1 MLAAFPLA
9 GCGPT
14 KPPYADPTPPV
25 LRWQAV
31 DVTAATE
38 KTYAAEATTFSDPQ
52 SQYFI
57 SLHAIDP
64 GGLQSSAL
72 AGRFSWY
79 CINASRASL
88 HTSKLSVP
96 APYTASFHGLG
107 SLPTLHSAS
116 VPVDPRVISCKAGD
130 EVLGAQVLLVGHATN
145 FSGREAKAI
154 LTMFFSP
161 HEGTPPAP
169 SQTTGAPSR

>member
-1 MLAAFPLA
+1 MWQRPRHSLTRSRVLDLPPRNRPGRSAEQRSCRPVLVVLHQCEPCLATYQQAVGPCAVHGVLSWPRLAADI
-9 GCGPT
+9 T
-14 KPPYADPTPPV
+14 
-25 LRWQAV
+25 
-31 DVTAATE
+31 
-38 KTYAAEATTFSDPQ
+38 
-52 SQYFI
+52 
-57 SLHAIDP
+57 
-64 GGLQSSAL
+64 
-72 AGRFSWY
+72 
-79 CINASRASL
+79 
-88 HTSKLSVP
+88 
-96 APYTASFHGLG
+96 
-107 SLPTLHSAS
+107 SAS